1 MSPRGTG
8 GGRLTNRSGMPTRAA
23 RGYDHGMLGAGAVL
37 DPPPR
42 RVLVAGT
49 AGVGKTTTA
58 GRISRV
64 IGAPHTEIDGLYH
77 GPGWTVRP
85 TSAQDVDMVTSAP
98 TWVSEWQYHGVRRLL
113 VDRADTL
120 VWLDL
125 PKPQALWRLVRRT
138 VRRRRHRT
146 ALWNGNVEPP
156 LWTFLTRR
164 DHILRWGIA
173 QRNAMREQ
181 VPALVRTAPHL
192 RIVRLR
198 SQREIDRFVE
208 GLGAATP

>member
-1 MSPRGTG
+1 
-8 GGRLTNRSGMPTRAA
+8 
-23 RGYDHGMLGAGAVL
+23 MLGADDVL

-58 GRISRV
+58 RRIAQAV
-64 IGAPHTEIDGLYH
+64 GARHTEIDGLYH

-85 TSAQDVDMVTSAP
+85 TFEHDVEAFTAAPAWVT
-98 TWVSEWQYHGVRRLL
+98 EWQYRSVRALL

-125 PKPQALWRLVRRT
+125 PKPVAFWRLLRRT
-138 VRRRRHRT
+138 VRRRLRRVE
-146 ALWNGNVEPP
+146 LWNGNVEPP
-156 LWTFLTRR
+156 LWTAVTRR
-164 DHILRWGIA
+164 EHILRWGIA
-173 QRNAMREQ
+173 TRNETRKR
-181 VPALVRTAPHL
+181 VPALAEAAPHL

-198 SQREIDRFVE
+198 SQREVERFVDRLQAGTE
-208 GLGAATP
+208 YNRRRPPP